1 MFEPVIAPSA
11 SLLGL
16 LQRGRG
22 DGQLHAL
29 AADRTEAITALEEC
43 VTRDPRADWQ
53 VESRSLYY
61 ARLYMELEAPLD
73 GIEDHLHS
81 PEDLLDEDDTR
92 TGLALSVLGHLAA
105 YGRRDA
111 LLMLREYAATGT
123 NWAWALDEL
132 ALRDDD
138 RGLLLLGTAVL
149 DRFAPGPEGDAE
161 LRETIRG
168 AYEPRPWR
176 LWAAYH
182 PRVAAASE
190 QSPFDLWQR
199 QLNRSGVTPGW
210 STADVLAWADQ
221 GELGGLGAGAFA
233 GGPARPEASR
243 AGGGRGDDPARP
255 DAVDRRAAAAAR
267 CLTAVV
273 RPEDRPALL
282 EAARDG
288 LPGARRAALR
298 HLVDQHDPAA
308 AGLIEAAAAD
318 VDDRL
323 VRFALELL
331 GRMRGPEALD
341 HARRWADP
349 ATGGADSAL
358 GEAAV
363 RLLADAGESADGP
376 LVVAGLRRWISLHG
390 VSGAGPGLG
399 TLVDGAGRLAAAG
412 AVPVLRHIYGE
423 AASSELRGRAA
434 RALAVTDVHFPEGP
448 AVECLWDCE
457 ESTRELAARHV
468 ATTGDAR
475 VLERLRRLAADP
487 AEEAEVHAAVRGRL
501 TAARERRR

>member
-29 AADRTEAITALEEC
+29 AADRTEAIAALEEC

-81 PEDLLDEDDTR
+81 AEDLVSDDENR

-111 LLMLREYAATGT
+111 LLMLREYTATGA
-123 NWAWALDEL
+123 NWAWALDEPRP
-132 ALRDDD
+132 AR
-138 RGLLLLGTAVL
+138 RRPRLLLLGTAVL

-161 LRETIRG
+161 LREFIRN

-199 QLNRSGVTPGW
+199 QLNRGGVTPGW

-221 GELGGLGAGAFA
+221 GSLGALGAGAF
-233 GGPARPEASR
+233 
-243 AGGGRGDDPARP
+243 
-255 DAVDRRAAAAAR
+255 
-267 CLTAVV
+267 L
-273 RPEDRPALL
+273 
-282 EAARDG
+282 
-288 LPGARRAALR
+288 
-298 HLVDQHDPAA
+298 
-308 AGLIEAAAAD
+308 
-318 VDDRL
+318 
-323 VRFALELL
+323 
-331 GRMRGPEALD
+331 
-341 HARRWADP
+341 
-349 ATGGADSAL
+349 GGADS
-358 GEAAV
+358 
-363 RLLADAGESADGP
+363 RPSP
-376 LVVAGLRRWISLHG
+376 RPNPPIRPRPTPWT
-390 VSGAGPGLG
+390 AGPPPPP
-399 TLVDGAGRLAAAG
+399 AA
-412 AVPVLRHIYGE
+412 
-423 AASSELRGRAA
+423 
-434 RALAVTDVHFPEGP
+434 
-448 AVECLWDCE
+448 
-457 ESTRELAARHV
+457 
-468 ATTGDAR
+468 
-475 VLERLRRLAADP
+475 
-487 AEEAEVHAAVRGRL
+487 
-501 TAARERRR
+501 

>member
-29 AADRTEAITALEEC
+29 AADRTEAISALEEC
-43 VTRDPRADWQ
+43 VTNDPRADWQ
-53 VESRSLYY
+53 VENRSLYY

-73 GIEDHLHS
+73 GIEDHLHA
-81 PEDLLDEDDTR
+81 PDDLLDHEDNR

-132 ALRDDD
+132 AMRDDD
-138 RGLLLLGTAVL
+138 LGLLVLGPAIL
-149 DRFAPGPEGDAE
+149 DRFPEGPEGDAD
-161 LRETIRG
+161 LRAAVRG

-176 LWAAYH
+176 LWAAHH
-182 PRVAAASE
+182 PRIATASE

-210 STADVLAWADQ
+210 SVTGVLAWADE
-221 GELGGLGAGAFA
+221 GDPFDGAAAFHRYDPSEPSEPDAGA
-233 GGPARPEASR
+233 
-243 AGGGRGDDPARP
+243 
-255 DAVDRRAAAAAR
+255 RRAAAAAR
-267 CLTAVV
+267 CLSAVV
-273 RPEDRPALL
+273 RPEDRDTLL
-282 EAARDG
+282 EAARSG
-288 LPGARRAALR
+288 RPGARRAALR
-298 HLVDQHDPAA
+298 HLVDVQDPAVPA
-308 AGLIEAAAAD
+308 LIEAAAAD
-318 VDDRL
+318 VDERI
-323 VRFALELL
+323 VRAALEVL
-331 GRMRGPEALD
+331 GRMRGPEALA

-349 ATGGADSAL
+349 ATGGADSVL

-363 RLLADAGESADGP
+363 QLLADAGEPADGP
-376 LVVAGLRRWISLHG
+376 VVVDALRRWISVRG
-390 VSGAGPGLG
+390 VTGAGLG
-399 TLVDGAGRLAAAG
+399 TLVDGAGRLAAAA
-412 AVPVLRHIYGE
+412 AVPALRHVYGE

-434 RALAVTDVHFPEGP
+434 RALAATDRHFPEGP

-457 ESTRELAARHV
+457 EATRELAARHV

-501 TAARERRR
+501 TARERGR

>member
-29 AADRTEAITALEEC
+29 AADRTEAIAALEEC

-53 VESRSLYY
+53 VENRSLYY

-81 PEDLLDEDDTR
+81 PEDLLDEDESR

-161 LRETIRG
+161 LRETIRS

-182 PRVAAASE
+182 PRVAAAGE

-221 GELGGLGAGAFA
+221 GELGSLRATAFA
-233 GGPARPEASR
+233 GRPDRTEPAYDLRD
-243 AGGGRGDDPARP
+243 GRDATGP

-273 RPEDRPALL
+273 RPEDRPAVL
-282 EAARDG
+282 EAARSG

-298 HLVDQHDPAA
+298 HLVDQRDPAA
-308 AGLIEAAAAD
+308 ADLIEAAASD

-323 VRFALELL
+323 VRFALELI
-331 GRMRGPEALD
+331 GRMRGPEALV

-363 RLLADAGESADGP
+363 QLLADAGEPADGP
-376 LVVAGLRRWISLHG
+376 LVVAGLRRWISVRG
-390 VSGAGPGLG
+390 VAGAGAGLG
-399 TLVDGAGRLAAAG
+399 TLVDGAGRLTVAA

-423 AASSELRGRAA
+423 SASSDLRGRAA

-501 TAARERRR
+501 TAARERSR

>member
-29 AADRTEAITALEEC
+29 AADRTEAIAALEEC

-61 ARLYMELEAPLD
+61 ARIYMDLEAPLD

-81 PEDLLDEDDTR
+81 AEDLVSDDECR

-111 LLMLREYAATGT
+111 LLMLREYAATGA

-149 DRFAPGPEGDAE
+149 DRFPPGPEGDAE
-161 LRETIRG
+161 LREFIRN

-221 GELGGLGAGAFA
+221 GELGGLGAGAFLA
-233 GGPARPEASR
+233 RSEQPRPAE
-243 AGGGRGDDPARP
+243 DPSAP

-273 RPEDRPALL
+273 RPEDRPLLL
-282 EAARDG
+282 EAAAGG

-298 HLVDQHDPAA
+298 HLVDQRDPAA
-308 AGLIEAAAAD
+308 IELIEAAAAD
-318 VDDRL
+318 VDDRI
-323 VRFALELL
+323 VRAALELL
-331 GRMRGPEALD
+331 GRMRGPEVLA

-349 ATGGADSAL
+349 AGGAADSAL

-363 RLLADAGESADGP
+363 RLLADVGEPADAP
-376 LVVAGLRRWISLHG
+376 LVVAGLRRWISAKG
-390 VSGAGPGLG
+390 VTGCGLG
-399 TLVDGAGRLAAAG
+399 SLVDGAGRLAAAD

-423 AASSELRGRAA
+423 AASSDLRGRAA
-434 RALAVTDVHFPEGP
+434 QALAATDVHFPEGP

-501 TAARERRR
+501 TKAREFGR

>member
-29 AADRTEAITALEEC
+29 AADRTDAIAALQEC

-53 VESRSLYY
+53 VENRSLYY

-73 GIEDHLHS
+73 GIEDHLHD
-81 PEDLLDEDDTR
+81 PEDLLDDDEYR

-149 DRFAPGPEGDAE
+149 DRFPPGPEGDAE
-161 LRETIRG
+161 LREFIRG

-199 QLNRSGVTPGW
+199 QVNRTGVTPGW
-210 STADVLAWADQ
+210 STADVLVWADQ
-221 GELGGLGAGAFA
+221 GELGGLGAAAF
-233 GGPARPEASR
+233 SH
-243 AGGGRGDDPARP
+243 
-255 DAVDRRAAAAAR
+255 AAR
-267 CLTAVV
+267 A
-273 RPEDRPALL
+273 
-282 EAARDG
+282 
-288 LPGARRAALR
+288 PGAR
-298 HLVDQHDPAA
+298 P
-308 AGLIEAAAAD
+308 
-318 VDDRL
+318 
-323 VRFALELL
+323 
-331 GRMRGPEALD
+331 
-341 HARRWADP
+341 
-349 ATGGADSAL
+349 
-358 GEAAV
+358 
-363 RLLADAGESADGP
+363 
-376 LVVAGLRRWISLHG
+376 
-390 VSGAGPGLG
+390 
-399 TLVDGAGRLAAAG
+399 
-412 AVPVLRHIYGE
+412 
-423 AASSELRGRAA
+423 
-434 RALAVTDVHFPEGP
+434 
-448 AVECLWDCE
+448 
-457 ESTRELAARHV
+457 
-468 ATTGDAR
+468 
-475 VLERLRRLAADP
+475 
-487 AEEAEVHAAVRGRL
+487 
-501 TAARERRR
+501 RRR

>member
-29 AADRTEAITALEEC
+29 AADRTEAIAALEEC

-53 VESRSLYY
+53 VEGRSLYY

-81 PEDLLDEDDTR
+81 AEDLVSDDECR

-111 LLMLREYAATGT
+111 LLMLREYAATGA

-149 DRFAPGPEGDAE
+149 DHFAPGPEGDAE
-161 LRETIRG
+161 LREFIRN

-190 QSPFDLWQR
+190 YSPFDLWQR

-221 GELGGLGAGAFA
+221 GDLSGLGAGDFL
-233 GGPARPEASR
+233 
-243 AGGGRGDDPARP
+243 GRGTAPRADEDPDGP

-273 RPEDRPALL
+273 RPEDRPLLL

-298 HLVDQHDPAA
+298 HLVDQRDPAA
-308 AGLIEAAAAD
+308 IGLIEAAAAD
-318 VDDRL
+318 VDDRV
-323 VRFALELL
+323 VRAALELL
-331 GRMRGPEALD
+331 GRMRGPEVLA

-349 ATGGADSAL
+349 VGGAADSAL

-363 RLLADAGESADGP
+363 RLLADAGEPEDGP
-376 LVVAGLRRWISLHG
+376 LVVEGLRRWVSVRG
-390 VSGAGPGLG
+390 VTGCGLG
-399 TLVDGAGRLAAAG
+399 SLVDGAGRLAAAD

-423 AASSELRGRAA
+423 AVSSELRGRAA
-434 RALAVTDVHFPEGP
+434 RALAATDVHFPEGP

-501 TAARERRR
+501 TAAAREFRR

>member
-29 AADRTEAITALEEC
+29 AADRAEAIAALEEC

-61 ARLYMELEAPLD
+61 ARLYMELEASLE

-81 PEDLLDEDDTR
+81 AEDLVSDDESR

-111 LLMLREYAATGT
+111 LLMLREYAATGA

-149 DRFAPGPEGDAE
+149 DRFPPGPEGDAE
-161 LRETIRG
+161 LRDFIRN

-182 PRVAAASE
+182 PRVAAAAE

-199 QLNRSGVTPGW
+199 QLNRGGVTPGW

-221 GELGGLGAGAFA
+221 GQLGDLGAGAFLS
-233 GGPARPEASR
+233 RPEPVRTDEDRS
-243 AGGGRGDDPARP
+243 GP

-273 RPEDRPALL
+273 RPEDRPLLL

-298 HLVDQHDPAA
+298 YLVDQRDGAA
-308 AGLIEAAAAD
+308 LELIEAAAAD
-318 VDDRL
+318 VDDRI
-323 VRFALELL
+323 VRAALELL
-331 GRMRGPEALD
+331 GRMRGPEVLAQ
-341 HARRWADP
+341 ARRWADP
-349 ATGGADSAL
+349 ASGGADSAL
-358 GEAAV
+358 GETAV
-363 RLLADAGESADGP
+363 RLLADAGEPADAP
-376 LVVAGLRRWISLHG
+376 LVVAGLRRWISVHG
-390 VSGAGPGLG
+390 VSGTGLG
-399 TLVDGAGRLAAAG
+399 SLVDGAGRLAAAD
-412 AVPVLRHIYGE
+412 AVPVLRHVYGE

-434 RALAVTDVHFPEGP
+434 RALAVTDVRFPEGP

-501 TAARERRR
+501 TAREPGR

>member
-29 AADRTEAITALEEC
+29 AADRAEAIAALEEC

-61 ARLYMELEAPLD
+61 ARLYMELEASLD

-81 PEDLLDEDDTR
+81 AEDLVSDDESR

-111 LLMLREYAATGT
+111 LLMLREYAATGA

-138 RGLLLLGTAVL
+138 RGLLLLGSAVL

-161 LRETIRG
+161 LREFIRN

-199 QLNRSGVTPGW
+199 QLNRGGVTPGW

-221 GELGGLGAGAFA
+221 GRLGDLGADAFLS
-233 GGPARPEASR
+233 RPEPVR
-243 AGGGRGDDPARP
+243 ADEDRSGP
-255 DAVDRRAAAAAR
+255 DAADRRAAAAAR

-298 HLVDQHDPAA
+298 YLVDQRDPAA
-308 AGLIEAAAAD
+308 LELIEAAAAD
-318 VDDRL
+318 VDDRI
-323 VRFALELL
+323 VRAALELL
-331 GRMRGPEALD
+331 GRMRGPEVLAQ
-341 HARRWADP
+341 ARRWADP
-349 ATGGADSAL
+349 ASGGADSAL
-358 GEAAV
+358 GETAV
-363 RLLADAGESADGP
+363 RLLADAGEPADAP
-376 LVVAGLRRWISLHG
+376 LVVAGLRRWISVRG
-390 VSGAGPGLG
+390 VSGTGLG
-399 TLVDGAGRLAAAG
+399 SLVDGAGRLAAAD

-423 AASSELRGRAA
+423 AGSSELRGRAA
-434 RALAVTDVHFPEGP
+434 RALAATDVHFPEGP

-501 TAARERRR
+501 TAAREFGR

>member
-29 AADRTEAITALEEC
+29 AADRTEAIAALEEC

-81 PEDLLDEDDTR
+81 AEDLVSDDESR

-111 LLMLREYAATGT
+111 LLMLREYTATGA

-161 LRETIRG
+161 LREFIRN

-199 QLNRSGVTPGW
+199 QLNRGGVTPGW

-221 GELGGLGAGAFA
+221 GSLGDLGAGAFL
-233 GGPARPEASR
+233 GRTDSRPEPAPD
-243 AGGGRGDDPARP
+243 AADPAAP

-273 RPEDRPALL
+273 RPEDRSAVL
-282 EAARDG
+282 EAARGG

-298 HLVDQHDPAA
+298 YLVDQRDPAA
-308 AGLIEAAAAD
+308 VELIEAAAVD
-318 VDDRL
+318 VDDRI
-323 VRFALELL
+323 VRAALELL
-331 GRMRGPEALD
+331 GRMRGPEVLAQ
-341 HARRWADP
+341 ARRWADP

-363 RLLADAGESADGP
+363 KLLADAGELADAP
-376 LVVAGLRRWISLHG
+376 FVVDGLRRWISVRG
-390 VSGAGPGLG
+390 VSGTGLG
-399 TLVDGAGRLAAAG
+399 SLVDGAGRLAAAD

-501 TAARERRR
+501 TAAREFGR

>member
-29 AADRTEAITALEEC
+29 AADRDEAIAALEQC
-43 VTRDPRADWQ
+43 VTEDPRADWQ
-53 VESRSLYY
+53 IENRSLYY
-61 ARLYMELEAPLD
+61 ARLYMELEAPLT
-73 GIEDHLHS
+73 GVELHLHS
-81 PEDLLDEDDTR
+81 VEDGIDQDEAR
-92 TGLALSVLGHLAA
+92 TGLALAVLGHLAA

-111 LLMLREYAATGT
+111 LDLLRGYAAVGA

-138 RGLLLLGTAVL
+138 RSLLALAPSVL
-149 DRFAPGPEGDAE
+149 RRFPEGAEGDAR
-161 LRETIRG
+161 LRAAVRA

-176 LWAAYH
+176 LWAAHH
-182 PRVAAASE
+182 PRIAAASE

-199 QLNRSGVTPGW
+199 QMGRGVVTPGW

-221 GELGGLGAGAFA
+221 SD
-233 GGPARPEASR
+233 PAATDPEA
-243 AGGGRGDDPARP
+243 P
-255 DAVDRRAAAAAR
+255 VRRAAAAAR

-282 EAARDG
+282 AAARTG
-288 LPGARRAALR
+288 APGARTAVLR
-298 HLVDQHDPAA
+298 HLVEQRDPAA
-308 AGLIEAAAAD
+308 AELIEAAAAD
-318 VDDRL
+318 VDER
-323 VRFALELL
+323 VVAAALEVL
-331 GRMRGPEALD
+331 GRMRGAEALA

-358 GEAAV
+358 GERACQ
-363 RLLADAGESADGP
+363 LLADAGEPSDGP
-376 LVVAGLRRWISLHG
+376 LVVDALRRWISVRG
-390 VSGAGPGLG
+390 VTGSGLG
-399 TLVDGAGRLAAAG
+399 SLVDGAGRLAAAG
-412 AVPVLRHIYGE
+412 AVPALRHVYGE
-423 AASSELRGRAA
+423 AASSQLRGRAA
-434 RALAVTDVHFPEGP
+434 QALSVTDPHFGAGP

-457 ESTRELAARHV
+457 ETTRELAARHV
-468 ATTGDAR
+468 TTTGDVR

-501 TAARERRR
+501 TARDRG

>member
-29 AADRTEAITALEEC
+29 AADRTEAIAALEQC
-43 VTRDPRADWQ
+43 VTSDPRVDWQ
-53 VESRSLYY
+53 LENRSLYY
-61 ARLYMELEAPLD
+61 ARLYMELEAPLS
-73 GIEDHLHS
+73 GLEQHLHGV
-81 PEDLLDEDDTR
+81 DDVLDTDDSR
-92 TGLALSVLGHLAA
+92 TGLTLSVLGHLAA

-111 LLMLREYAATGT
+111 LDLLRGYVATGS

-138 RGLLLLGTAVL
+138 KSLLALAPAVL
-149 DRFAPGPEGDAE
+149 AHFPADEAGEAE
-161 LRETIRG
+161 LRAAIRS

-176 LWAAYH
+176 LWAAEH
-182 PRVAAASE
+182 PRIAAASE

-199 QLNRSGVTPGW
+199 QLNRQGVTPGW
-210 STADVLAWADQ
+210 STADVLAWADT
-221 GELGGLGAGAFA
+221 
-233 GGPARPEASR
+233 PAHNPFDTEGVA
-243 AGGGRGDDPARP
+243 
-255 DAVDRRAAAAAR
+255 RRAAAAAR
-267 CLTAVV
+267 CLAAVV

-282 EAARDG
+282 DTARAG
-288 LPGARRAALR
+288 VPGARLAALR
-298 HLVDQHDPAA
+298 HLLDQQDEAVA
-308 AGLIEAAAAD
+308 CLLEAAAAD
-318 VDDRL
+318 VDHRI
-323 VRFALELL
+323 VTVALELV
-331 GRMRGPEALD
+331 GRMRGPEALA

-363 RLLADAGESADGP
+363 RLLADTGEPADGP
-376 LVVAGLRRWISLHG
+376 LVVAALRRWISVHG
-390 VSGAGPGLG
+390 VTGAGLG
-399 TLVDGAGRLAAAG
+399 SLVDGVGRLAAAG
-412 AVPVLRHIYGE
+412 AVPALRHIYGE

-434 RALAVTDVHFPEGP
+434 QALAAVDSYFARGI

-457 ESTRELAARHV
+457 ETTRELAARHV
-468 ATTGDAR
+468 TTTGDVR

-501 TAARERRR
+501 TARDRSA

>member
-29 AADRTEAITALEEC
+29 AADRDEAIAALEEC
-43 VTRDPRADWQ
+43 VTSDPRADWQ
-53 VESRSLYY
+53 VENRSLYY
-61 ARLYMELEAPLD
+61 ARVYMDLEAPLA
-73 GIEDHLHS
+73 GLELHLNH
-81 PEDLLDEDDTR
+81 PEDLLDPDEGR
-92 TGLALSVLGHLAA
+92 TGLALAVLGHLAA

-111 LLMLREYAATGT
+111 LLLLRQYAATGG

-132 ALRDDD
+132 ALRDEDQA
-138 RGLLLLGTAVL
+138 LLALAPAVL
-149 DRFAPGPEGDAE
+149 NRFPAGPEGEAA
-161 LRETIRG
+161 LRAAIRA

-176 LWAAYH
+176 LWAAHH

-199 QLNRSGVTPGW
+199 QLGRSGITPGW
-210 STADVLAWADQ
+210 SVADVLAWADHREVGSPLEQ
-221 GELGGLGAGAFA
+221 AVADD
-233 GGPARPEASR
+233 
-243 AGGGRGDDPARP
+243 GRDPA
-255 DAVDRRAAAAAR
+255 AVDRRAAAAAR
-267 CLTAVV
+267 CLAAVA

-282 EAARDG
+282 EAARTG
-288 LPGARRAALR
+288 AEGARRAALR
-298 HLVDQHDPAA
+298 HLVDQDDPAVPE
-308 AGLIEAAAAD
+308 LIEAAAAD
-318 VDDRL
+318 ADDRI
-323 VRFALELL
+323 VRAALETL
-331 GRMRGPEALD
+331 GRMRGPRALER
-341 HARRWADP
+341 ARRWADP

-363 RLLADAGESADGP
+363 LLLADIGEPGDAP
-376 LVVAGLRRWISLHG
+376 AVVTGLRRWVQVHG
-390 VSGAGPGLG
+390 VSGAGIG
-399 TLVDGAGRLAAAG
+399 TLVDGAGRLAAVA
-412 AVPVLRHIYGE
+412 AVPALRHVYGE
-423 AASSELRGRAA
+423 AGSSELRGRAA
-434 RALAVTDVHFPEGP
+434 RALAVTDRYFASGP

-468 ATTGDAR
+468 VTTGDAR

-501 TAARERRR
+501 TSRER

>member
-29 AADRTEAITALEEC
+29 AADRDEAIAALEEC
-43 VTRDPRADWQ
+43 VTSDPRADWQ

-61 ARLYMELEAPLD
+61 ARVYMDLEAPL
-73 GIEDHLHS
+73 GGLESHLNH
-81 PEDLLDEDDTR
+81 PEDLLDPDESR
-92 TGLALSVLGHLAA
+92 TGLALAVLGHLAA

-111 LLMLREYAATGT
+111 LLLLRQYAASGG

-138 RGLLLLGTAVL
+138 QALLALAPAVL
-149 DRFAPGPEGDAE
+149 NRFPAGPEGEAA
-161 LRETIRG
+161 LRAAVRA

-176 LWAAYH
+176 LWAAHH
-182 PRVAAASE
+182 PRIAAASE

-199 QLNRSGVTPGW
+199 QLGRSEVTPGW
-210 STADVLAWADQ
+210 SVADVLAWADHRPT
-221 GELGGLGAGAFA
+221 G
-233 GGPARPEASR
+233 GGPEQVEL
-243 AGGGRGDDPARP
+243 DDPRRDPA
-255 DAVDRRAAAAAR
+255 AVDRRSAAAAR
-267 CLTAVV
+267 CLAAVA
-273 RPEDRPALL
+273 RPEDRGTLL
-282 EAARDG
+282 DAARSG
-288 LPGARRAALR
+288 AEGARRAALR
-298 HLVDQHDPAA
+298 HLVDQDDPAVPE
-308 AGLIEAAAAD
+308 LIEAAAAD
-318 VDDRL
+318 ADDRI
-323 VRFALELL
+323 VRAALETL
-331 GRMRGPEALD
+331 GRMRGSRALE

-349 ATGGADSAL
+349 ATGGDDSAL

-363 RLLADAGESADGP
+363 LLLADIGEAGDAAS
-376 LVVAGLRRWISLHG
+376 VVAGLRRWIMVHG
-390 VSGAGPGLG
+390 VSGPGIG
-399 TLVDGAGRLAAAG
+399 TLVDGAGRLAAAA
-412 AVPVLRHIYGE
+412 AVPALRLVYGE
-423 AASSELRGRAA
+423 AGSSELRGRAA
-434 RALAVTDVHFPEGP
+434 RALAVTDRFFASGP

-468 ATTGDAR
+468 VTTGDAR

-501 TAARERRR
+501 TSRDRG